1 MNSYSYDSVE
11 NYTEL
16 FSDIIASADADNP
29 ETGNNI
35 VQGFFN
41 ALQDWRKYH
50 IEAAAE
56 HQRLIELATDIA
68 NDSQSTIQG

>member
-1 MNSYSYDSVE
+1 MKPYPYDSVE
-11 NYTEL
+11 NFTEL
-16 FSDIIASADADNP
+16 FADIICSADADNP
-29 ETGNNI
+29 ETGNNL

-56 HQRLIELATDIA
+56 YQRMIKLATDTA
-68 NDSQSTIQG
+68 NDTKSKIQS

>member
-1 MNSYSYDSVE
+1 MNPYPHPYDSVE
-11 NYTEL
+11 NFTEM
-16 FSDIIASADADNP
+16 FADIIASADADNP

-50 IEAAAE
+50 IQAAAE
-56 HQRLIELATDIA
+56 HQRLIELATDMA
-68 NDSQSTIQG
+68 NDS

>member
-1 MNSYSYDSVE
+1 MNYSYDSVE
-11 NYTEL
+11 NFADL
-16 FSDIIASADADNP
+16 FADIISSVDADNP

-56 HQRLIELATDIA
+56 YQRLIELATDIA
-68 NDSQSTIQG
+68 NDSQSTIQS

>member
-1 MNSYSYDSVE
+1 MNYSYDSVE
-11 NYTEL
+11 NFADL
-16 FSDIIASADADNP
+16 FADIISSVDADNP

-56 HQRLIELATDIA
+56 YQRLIELATDIA

>member
-11 NYTEL
+11 RFADL
-16 FSDIIASADADNP
+16 FADIISSVDADNP

-50 IEAAAE
+50 TEAAAE

>member
-11 NYTEL
+11 NFTDL
-16 FSDIIASADADNP
+16 FADIIASADADNP

-56 HQRLIELATDIA
+56 HQRLIERATNIA
-68 NDSQSTIQG
+68 NDSQNTIQG

>member
-1 MNSYSYDSVE
+1 MKTYPYDSVK
-11 NYTEL
+11 NFTDL
-16 FSDIIASADADNP
+16 FADIICSADADNP
-29 ETGNNI
+29 ETGNNL

>member
-1 MNSYSYDSVE
+1 MKFYSYDSVE
-11 NYTEL
+11 NFTEL

-56 HQRLIELATDIA
+56 HQRLIELATNTA
-68 NDSQSTIQG
+68 NDTESKIQG